1 MRNQRITHNHIFNLD
16 PRIKILMMLIISL
29 IALTGG
35 TTGHEIIIRL
45 SVMLIPA
52 LLLILISKY
61 IIGIICAV
69 VIILAWYGEAFVVI
83 EGQQQ
88 IATLLIF
95 IPSGIVTRFLPSL
108 IMGYYIYI
116 TTQVETLI
124 LGLERM
130 KIPRKITIPIAVM
143 FRFLPTI
150 KAESSSIKDAMKMRG
165 ISLGLAFKKPIL
177 YIEYRIVPLL
187 NSVIKIGNELTVA
200 SVTRGLNLT
209 YERTSVIDLRTRWF
223 DWLCVIIAMFL
234 GMTYYI
240 L

>member
-35 TTGHEIIIRL
+35 TTGHEIIFRL
-45 SVMLIPA
+45 IVMLIPA
-52 LLLILISKY
+52 LLLILVGKY
-61 IIGIICAV
+61 VIGFTCMV
-69 VIILAWYGEAFVVI
+69 VIILAWYGEAFVII

-95 IPSGIVTRFLPSL
+95 VPSGIVTRFLPSL
-108 IMGYYIYI
+108 IMGYYIYT

-165 ISLGLAFKKPIL
+165 ISLRLVFKKPIL

-209 YERTSVIDLRTRWF
+209 YKRTSVIDLRIRWF
-223 DWLCVIIAMFL
+223 DWLCVIITMLL
-234 GMTYYI
+234 GTTYYI

>member
-1 MRNQRITHNHIFNLD
+1 MRNQRIKYSHIFNLD
-16 PRIKILMMLIISL
+16 PRIKMLMMLIISL

-35 TTGHEIIIRL
+35 TTGHEIIFRL
-45 SVMLIPA
+45 SIMLIPA
-52 LLLILISKY
+52 LLLILVGNY
-61 IIGIICAV
+61 VIGTIYAV

-83 EGQQQ
+83 GGRQQ

-95 IPSGIVTRFLPSL
+95 VPSGIVTRFLPSL

-130 KIPRKITIPIAVM
+130 RIPRKITIPIAVM

-150 KAESSSIKDAMKMRG
+150 KAESASIKDAMKMRG
-165 ISLGLAFKKPIL
+165 ISLRLAFKRPVL

-187 NSVIKIGNELTVA
+187 SSVIKIGNELTVA

-209 YERTSVIDLRTRWF
+209 YKRTSVIDLRIRWF
-223 DWLCVIIAMFL
+223 DCLSVIITMFL
-234 GMTYYI
+234 GMAYYI

>member
-1 MRNQRITHNHIFNLD
+1 MRNQILAHNHIFNLD
-16 PRIKILMMLIISL
+16 PRIKILMMLIVSL

-35 TTGHEIIIRL
+35 TTGHEIVLRL
-45 SVMLIPA
+45 IVMLIPA
-52 LLLILISKY
+52 LLLILAGKY
-61 IIGIICAV
+61 SYGITCTGIIT
-69 VIILAWYGEAFVVI
+69 LAWYGEAFVVI

-95 IPSGIVTRFLPSL
+95 VPSGVITRFLPSL
-108 IMGYYIYI
+108 VMGYYIYT

-150 KAESSSIKDAMKMRG
+150 KAESSAIKDAMKMRG
-165 ISLGLAFKKPIL
+165 ISLRLAFKKPMV

-200 SVTRGLNLT
+200 SVTRGLNLV
-209 YERTSVIDLRTRWF
+209 YSRTSIIDLKIRWF
-223 DWLCVIIAMFL
+223 DWLCAILIILL
-234 GMTYYI
+234 GTTYYI